1 MILYLEAE
9 TDIPDLVIDFIE
21 VRLRSGKVVSL
32 NWDESGTEFDSN
44 NAFYAAYEGVYFD
57 EEYANGRVGELEEMQ
72 VVHVEPYSDSGQTG
86 FIRFKKMIFED
97 GGRMLTFSESVWQT
111 EAA

>member
-32 NWDESGTEFDSN
+32 NWDESGIERCPVN
-44 NAFYAAYEGVYFD
+44 EYYAAYEGVYFD
-57 EEYANGRVGELEEMQ
+57 EEYQRTAGAYGKN
-72 VVHVEPYSDSGQTG
+72 TG
-86 FIRFKKMIFED
+86 NKE
-97 GGRMLTFSESVWQT
+97 GVS
-111 EAA
+111 